1 MQEEVREVR
10 QDARLR
16 GEGLIEEDHII
27 EERSAPPRKRLDEQA
42 LHEPIRLLPYTP
54 PVCVSPQT
62 SVAEAVRAMKEK
74 GIGGILVQENERLV
88 GIFTERDLLNKLIGS
103 GRDLDQTPVADV
115 MTAETEALPVDA
127 DIAFALRMMG
137 EGIPHLSLL
146 SQQEF
151 ALRMMG
157 EGGYRRIPLVDED
170 DRPVG
175 ILSVK
180 HIISYLAEFFP
191 QDVLNLPPL
200 PHLLHPEQIAS
211 G

>member
-1 MQEEVREVR
+1 MLEEVRRDVS
-10 QDARLR
+10 LS
-16 GEGLIEEDHII
+16 GTGLVEEDHII
-27 EERSAPPRKRLDEQA
+27 EERSAPPRERFDEQA
-42 LHEPIRLLPYTP
+42 LHEPISILSYTP

-62 SVAEAVRAMKEK
+62 SVSEAARAMKEK

-88 GIFTERDLLNKLIGS
+88 GIFTERDVLNKLIGS

-115 MTAETEALPVDA
+115 MTADPEALPVDA
-127 DIAFALRMMG
+127 DIAFAL
-137 EGIPHLSLL
+137 S
-146 SQQEF
+146 
-151 ALRMMG
+151 MMG
-157 EGGYRRIPLVDED
+157 EGGYRRIPLVDEND
-170 DRPVG
+170 KPVG

-191 QDVLNLPPL
+191 QDVLNLPPR

>member
-1 MQEEVREVR
+1 MLEEVREVHH
-10 QDARLR
+10 DMHLS
-16 GEGLIEEDHII
+16 GEGLIEEAQII

-74 GIGGILVQENERLV
+74 EIGGILVEEDERLV

-137 EGIPHLSLL
+137 EG
-146 SQQEF
+146 
-151 ALRMMG
+151 
-157 EGGYRRIPLVDED
+157 GYRRIPLVDEEN
-170 DRPVG
+170 RPVG

-200 PHLLHPEQIAS
+200 PHLQHPEQIAS

>member
-1 MQEEVREVR
+1 MVEEVRHDVP
-10 QDARLR
+10 LS
-16 GEGLIEEDHII
+16 GEGLVEEDSII
-27 EERSAPPRKRLDEQA
+27 EERSAPPRERLDEQA
-42 LHEPIRLLPYTP
+42 LHEPISLLSYTP
-54 PVCVSPQT
+54 AVCVSPQT
-62 SVAEAVRAMKEK
+62 SVAEAVSAMKEK
-74 GIGGILVQENERLV
+74 GIGGILVQDNERLV

-103 GRDLDQTPVADV
+103 GRDLEQTPVADV
-115 MTAETEALPVDA
+115 MTADPEALPVDA
-127 DIAFALRMMG
+127 DIAFAL
-137 EGIPHLSLL
+137 S
-146 SQQEF
+146 
-151 ALRMMG
+151 MMG

-191 QDVLNLPPL
+191 QDVLNLPPR